1 VQPSCKSLST
11 TPHSQTSKASH
22 AEVK

>member
-22 AEVK
+22 AELK

>member
-1 VQPSCKSLST
+1 VQLSCKSPST

>member
-1 VQPSCKSLST
+1 VQSSCKSLST

>member
-1 VQPSCKSLST
+1 VQPSCKSLSP

-22 AEVK
+22 AKVK